1 MAQPIVKYTLNK
13 RGQVP
18 EWINT
23 GDSSFAGQHGITG
36 NKTGYIPKYESPQN
50 MIMLGIATGDP
61 DPDGTPDDYV
71 GILTTKALLQTYIT
85 ETGSTLQYKTE
96 TDTVTGIQTV
106 TTTGLSTAWGQ
117 AEYSGGLS
125 TSTTTKHTASGVGT
139 VATISTSAVTKVVV
153 KTDTTTGDSS
163 ATTDTPIVIDAA
175 STLSGVS
182 TSVRIVTTS
191 SSVGVVT
198 TTDLAGLAVTTTTT
212 TDTTSYTYTD
222 VTTGSSTST
231 SETTTDGVTTRTD
244 TVTTTE
250 TTNYDT
256 SYDYAG
262 EATRLWDIYTALN
275 S

>member
-13 RGQVP
+13 KGQVP
-18 EWINT
+18 SWIDT
-23 GDSSFAGQHGITG
+23 SDASFAGLHGISG
-36 NKTGYIPKYESPQN
+36 NKTGYIPKYESPQET
-50 MIMLGIATGDP
+50 IFLGIASGDP

-85 ETGSTLQYKTE
+85 ETGSTLKYKT
-96 TDTVTGIQTV
+96 TTGTVTGIQTA
-106 TTTGLSTAWGQ
+106 TTTGLSTAWNQ
-117 AEYSGGLS
+117 ENYSGGLS

-153 KTDTTTGDSS
+153 KTDTPTGSTS

-182 TSVRIVTTS
+182 TSVGIVTTT
-191 SSVGVVT
+191 G
-198 TTDLAGLAVTTTTT
+198 TDGAGLAVTTTTT

-222 VTTGSSTST
+222 VVTSASKQVNTQTVAGIESTTEIVTS
-231 SETTTDGVTTRTD
+231 
-244 TVTTTE
+244 TE
-250 TTNYDT
+250 TTNYET
-256 SYDYAG
+256 SYDYAA

>member
-13 RGQVP
+13 KGQTP
-18 EWINT
+18 EWINSS
-23 GDSSFAGQHGITG
+23 DSSFAGLHGITG
-36 NKTGYIPKYESPQN
+36 NKTGYIPKYESPQDTVW
-50 MIMLGIATGDP
+50 LGIATGDP

-71 GILTTKALLQTYIT
+71 GTFANKTALQTYIT
-85 ETGSTLQYKTE
+85 ATGSTLQYKTI
-96 TDTVTGIQTV
+96 TLTATGIQTSV
-106 TTTGLSTAWGQ
+106 TTGLSTAWNQ
-117 AEYSGGLS
+117 ESYSGGLS
-125 TSTTTKHTASGVGT
+125 TTTSTKYTASGVGT
-139 VATISTSAVTKVVV
+139 VATISTSQVTKVVV

-163 ATTDTPIVIDAA
+163 ATTDTPVVIDAA

-182 TSVRIVTTS
+182 TS

-198 TTDLAGLAVTTTTT
+198 TTDAMSGLAVTTTTT

-222 VTTGSSTST
+222 VTTSSSTST

-244 TVTTTE
+244 TVVTTE
-250 TTNYDT
+250 STNYDT
-256 SYDYAG
+256 SYDYAT

>member
-18 EWINT
+18 SWIDT
-23 GDSSFAGQHGITG
+23 GSSSFAGEHSITG

-50 MIMLGIATGDP
+50 EIYLGIASGDP

-71 GILTTKALLQTYIT
+71 GIITTKALLQSNIT
-85 ETGSTLQYKTE
+85 ATGSTLQYKTI
-96 TDTVTGIQTV
+96 TDTITGIQTSV
-106 TTTGLSTAWGQ
+106 TTGLSTAWGQ

-125 TSTTTKHTASGVGT
+125 TTTSTKYTASGVGT
-139 VATISTSAVTKVVV
+139 VATISTSAVTKVVTV
-153 KTDTTTGDSS
+153 VDTTTGSS
-163 ATTDTPIVIDAA
+163 ISTVSTPVVVDPA

-182 TSVRIVTTS
+182 TSVGIVTTTGTDGFS
-191 SSVGVVT
+191 GVT
-198 TTDLAGLAVTTTTT
+198 TTTTT
-212 TDTTSYTYTD
+212 TDTTSYTITD
-222 VTTGSSTST
+222 VVTSSSTST

-256 SYDYAG
+256 SYDYAT
-262 EATRLWDIYTALN
+262 EATRLWDIYTAIN

>member
-23 GDSSFAGQHGITG
+23 GDSSFAGEHGITG
-36 NKTGYIPKYESPQN
+36 NKTGYIPKYESPQDN
-50 MIMLGIATGDP
+50 IWLGIAVGDA

-71 GILTTKALLQTYIT
+71 GTISSKSALTTYIKT
-85 ETGSTLQYKTE
+85 VGNTLKYKT
-96 TDTVTGIQTV
+96 TTATVTGVQTSV
-106 TTTGLSTAWGQ
+106 ITGLATAFGQ
-117 AEYSGGLS
+117 TEYSGGLS
-125 TSTTTKHTASGVGT
+125 TSTTSKHTVSGVGT
-139 VATISTSAVTKVVV
+139 LATISTSAVTKVVV
-153 KTDTTTGDSS
+153 KTDTTTGSTS

-182 TSVRIVTTS
+182 TSVGIVTT
-191 SSVGVVT
+191 T
-198 TTDLAGLAVTTTTT
+198 AADQAGLAVTTTTT

-222 VTTGSSTST
+222 VKTSSSTST
-231 SETTTDGVTTRTD
+231 STTTTDGVTTRTD

-250 TTNYDT
+250 TGNYET
-256 SYDYAG
+256 TYDYAA
-262 EATRLWDIYTALN
+262 ESTRLWDIYTALN